1 LLKKSSNLYFFL
13 RSLQLN
19 QATAKYITND
29 PSLLQKNVKFQ
40 EKPNIY
46 IHQDNNQY
54 SFNLNKKVINPK
66 LGSNFHQISDND
78 DNSSTI
84 SRLSEDDYASIY
96 ETTRVFTPKRQCK
109 LIIII
114 IFF

>member
-1 LLKKSSNLYFFL
+1 
-13 RSLQLN
+13 
-19 QATAKYITND
+19 
-29 PSLLQKNVKFQ
+29 
-40 EKPNIY
+40 
-46 IHQDNNQY
+46 
-54 SFNLNKKVINPK
+54 VINPK